1 MSKAKVVLSEK
12 YLLTAL
18 DRVAKNA
25 LGYAVL
31 YINISKLK
39 PKNRHPE
46 FVKIIAM
53 LFESIIRAAKGSMYI
68 LSNGDIAILS
78 KNITPSEIDEAVKK
92 LRAGLAADPVLSHDS
107 RDFALVYSFPRDFF
121 SFYGKIE
128 KMVQENKEAETEELP
143 VKEPIEAEDM
153 DKIISTLDDI
163 DMAELVKRQSVMRV
177 HNNEFTDL
185 MQEFFVAVKDL
196 SRYFGDN
203 KDLVANRW
211 LFQYLTQ
218 VLDKKTLAAF
228 ASAEITEWPEKIS
241 LNLNLS
247 SVFSKEFVEFA
258 KNFLKPAQQIIVEVQ
273 MMDILNNLNLYHEVK
288 DILHKGGHKLL
299 IDSLSPA
306 SLSMLN
312 LDKLAPDMI
321 KIFWE
326 PLLVYDTD
334 NQSLKNAVEYMKPEN
349 VILAKCDG
357 SEAMRWGL
365 SYGLN
370 TFQGPYIDE
379 IEIALIRR
387 QCPNAKICG
396 SLDCIKRR
404 RLLQGMFRD
413 ECPHKDIL
421 EKIL

>member
-18 DRVAKNA
+18 GRVAKNA

-53 LFESIIRAAKGSMYI
+53 LFESIIGAAKGSMYI

>member
-53 LFESIIRAAKGSMYI
+53 LFESIIGAAKGSMYI

-334 NQSLKNAVEYMKPEN
+334 NQSMKNAVEYMKPEN

>member
-53 LFESIIRAAKGSMYI
+53 LFESIIGAAKGSMYI

-258 KNFLKPAQQIIVEVQ
+258 ENFLKPAQQIIVEVQ